1 MRENLSMNL
10 DTNNL
15 VSVQDHRAV
24 TTSLQ
29 VAEYFGKEHR
39 NVLKA
44 IRELDCSERF
54 TELNFEPCF
63 YTSELRNGVKKQ
75 LPMYYMTRDGFTFLA
90 MGFTGKVAAS
100 FKEAY
105 IEAFNRMEA
114 ELRQEETTAVASRLL
129 DDYVARFNERM
140 RQSIESGRRRNGRAY
155 GPVGEIIGHLPIRPD
170 LPFDEKLRTL
180 FAYVNNSCLDSFYH
194 VSQERA
200 LRQEL
205 EDMRAMC
212 QGFVERF
219 EGRFGAINNI

>member
-1 MRENLSMNL
+1 MRKNLPMSL
-10 DTNNL
+10 DTKSL
-15 VSVQDHRAV
+15 VSVQDNRAV
-24 TTSLQ
+24 TTSLK
-29 VAEYFGKEHR
+29 VAEYFNKRHSDVLRAIKRLECSDQFQQR
-39 NVLKA
+39 NFALMVEMKKLPQGGA
-44 IRELDCSERF
+44 TRSE
-54 TELNFEPCF
+54 
-63 YTSELRNGVKKQ
+63 
-75 LPMYYMTRDGFTFLA
+75 YYYLTRDGFTFLA

-114 ELRQEETTAVASRLL
+114 ALRQEETTAVASRLL

-170 LPFDEKLRTL
+170 LPFDEKLRAL

>member
-29 VAEYFGKEHR
+29 VAEYFGKPH
-39 NVLKA
+39 NDVLKC
-44 IRELDCSERF
+44 IRALDCSQLFREG
-54 TELNFEPCF
+54 NFSLSS
-63 YTSELRNGVKKQ
+63 YSRKNGNISKTY
-75 LPMYYMTRDGFTFLA
+75 PMYYMTRDGFTFLA

-114 ELRQEETTAVASRLL
+114 ALRQEETTAVASRLL

-170 LPFDEKLRTL
+170 LPFDEKLRAL

-194 VSQERA
+194 VSQERK

-212 QGFVERF
+212 RGFVERF
-219 EGRFGAINNI
+219 EGRFGNI

>member
-1 MRENLSMNL
+1 MRTNLPMNL

-15 VSVQDHRAV
+15 VSVQDNRAV

-29 VAEYFGKEHR
+29 VAEKFGKLHK
-39 NVLKA
+39 NV
-44 IRELDCSERF
+44 IRSIKSLDCSDKFNR
-54 TELNFEPCF
+54 LNFEPAE
-63 YTSELRNGVKKQ
+63 YIDAKGEKRI
-75 LPMYYMTRDGFTFLA
+75 MYYITRDGFTFLA

-105 IEAFNRMEA
+105 IEAFNRMEEA
-114 ELRQEETTAVASRLL
+114 LRQEETTAVASRML

-170 LPFDEKLRTL
+170 LPFDEKLRAL

>member
-1 MRENLSMNL
+1 MRKNLSMNL

-29 VAEYFGKEHR
+29 VAEKFGKLHK
-39 NVLKA
+39 NV
-44 IRELDCSERF
+44 IRSIKSLDCSDKFNR
-54 TELNFEPCF
+54 LNFEPAE
-63 YTSELRNGVKKQ
+63 YIDAKGEKRI
-75 LPMYYMTRDGFTFLA
+75 MYYMTRDGFTFLA

-114 ELRQEETTAVASRLL
+114 ALRQEETTAVASRLL

-219 EGRFGAINNI
+219 EGRFGNI

>member
-29 VAEYFGKEHR
+29 VAEKFGKLHK
-39 NVLKA
+39 NV
-44 IRELDCSERF
+44 IRSIKSLDCSDKFNR
-54 TELNFEPCF
+54 LNFEPAE
-63 YTSELRNGVKKQ
+63 YIDAKGEKRI
-75 LPMYYMTRDGFTFLA
+75 MYYMTRDGFTFLA

-114 ELRQEETTAVASRLL
+114 ALRQEETTAVASRLL

-170 LPFDEKLRTL
+170 LPFDEKLRAL

-212 QGFVERF
+212 RGFVERF
-219 EGRFGAINNI
+219 EGRFGANI